1 MRGHWERRYPPLALA
16 AVSAVALAIVLVAQF
31 GFALEP
37 CHLCTLQ
44 RMPHLF
50 ALVVA
55 SMAAVEARDNRVM
68 ALLLGVLAAIY
79 ATDAGIAFFHVG
91 VERHWWESACA
102 GGDSLAK
109 SATGLLSQLN
119 QGQPA
124 PACDSVPF
132 ELFGVSIAGMNLIVS
147 AILAVFSARAARQA
161 WRRTWR

>member
-1 MRGHWERRYPPLALA
+1 MTATSERRFPPLFLAAISAAALA
-16 AVSAVALAIVLVAQF
+16 VVLIAQF
-31 GFALEP
+31 GFGLQP

-44 RMPHLF
+44 RMPYLF
-50 ALVVA
+50 AFVVA
-55 SMAAVEARDNRVM
+55 AMAAADTRDSRNTGFLL
-68 ALLLGVLAAIY
+68 ALLAAIY
-79 ATDAGIAFFHVG
+79 ATNAGIAFFHVG

-161 WRRTWR
+161 WRRTGR